1 MFLILQTIETV
12 CRHHRIRMFVLIWG
26 ILLSSGASVWG
37 KRHCQLRNFCI
48 TLSEADITAEAG
60 LCVVIPCS
68 FTTDKSFTPQH
79 IVWYKCDKSESKC
92 VDSDII
98 FQTKEKNDV
107 HTQGRVSLLEPDVS
121 QRNCS
126 IFINNL
132 TESDSGGY
140 QLRVIKSE
148 TDGFTFSRKTT
159 VTVKGLTQKPSV
171 MIPALTEGQPTTLT
185 CTAPGLCSGSDP
197 KFTWT
202 WRGAGEKDSQITGNI
217 TALKTEDL
225 TAVTQRHSSTLTFNP
240 SAEHHNNNVTCEVSF
255 RNNITAEETVTL
267 NVTYLKK
274 PVITGV
280 TTVKDGDD
288 LNLTCSIESFPPSV
302 ITWTKHGSIRNL
314 TKETK
319 IILDNNTGT
328 ATLTIRNV
336 TVDYSGLYVCK
347 AKHQIPTLS
356 THAEVNVTFL
366 PRIFST
372 SGCVVQSEVLTCVCI
387 SEGFPLPT
395 IKWPLLDAH
404 TEYSVTTNFPNH
416 AVNLSITVTLKDRN
430 YTTVEC
436 ISSNDIGEVKENL
449 NVTRKVVEPKDPIH
463 IFFKTFNLPQLIIA
477 FLIGLLVSTSICC
490 LGRKCQRKQKNSE
503 EIAETLEMI
512 SAGEA
517 MQNVGTQDEEAA
529 EGGAVAPPNDDGVPR
544 EVEYSNIDF
553 RLLKIKCPNG
563 PEATKET
570 TETEYAEVKRK
581 GERHDDG
588 GQDGEKVEGN
598 EEVEQ
603 CMSAEE
609 VEGGQDMALYSNLN
623 EIMGKV

>member
-1 MFLILQTIETV
+1 MTKRETV

-37 KRHCQLRNFCI
+37 KQHCQIPDYCI
-48 TLSEADITAEAG
+48 TSDADITAEVG

-68 FTTDKSFTPQH
+68 FTIPTSFTPQH
-79 IVWYKCDKSESKC
+79 MIWYKCDNSETNC

-98 FQTKEKNDV
+98 FNTKRKNQV
-107 HTQGRVSLLEPDVS
+107 QSSFVGRVSLLEPDVS

-126 IFINNL
+126 IIINDL
-132 TESDSGGY
+132 TESDSGAY
-140 QLRVIKSE
+140 QFRVEKG
-148 TDGFTFSRKTT
+148 DAKGFKFFRKTT

-171 MIPALTEGQPTTLT
+171 TIPPLTEGQPTTLT

-217 TALKTEDL
+217 TALKTENL
-225 TAVTQRHSSTLTFNP
+225 TAVTQRNSTTLTFNP
-240 SAEHHNNNVTCEVSF
+240 SAEHHNSNVTCKVSF
-255 RNNITAEETVTL
+255 TDNITAEETVTL
-267 NVTYLKK
+267 NVNYLKK
-274 PVITGV
+274 PVITGI
-280 TTVKDGDD
+280 TTVKDDDD
-288 LNLTCSIESFPPSV
+288 LNLTCSVESFPPSV
-302 ITWTKHGSIRNL
+302 ITWTKHGSIKNL
-314 TKETK
+314 PKETE
-319 IILDNNTGT
+319 IILHNDTGT
-328 ATLTIRNV
+328 ATLIIPNV
-336 TVDYSGLYVCK
+336 TVDYSGLYVCT
-347 AKHQIPTLS
+347 AKHQISTLS
-356 THAEVNVTFL
+356 THAGVNVTFH

-404 TEYSVTTNFPNH
+404 TEYSVTTNFSNH
-416 AVNLSITVTLKDRN
+416 AVNISITVSVKDLN

-436 ISSNDIGEVKENL
+436 ISRNDIGEVKENL
-449 NVTRKVVEPKDPIH
+449 NVTRQVVAQKPKDLPEH
-463 IFFKTFNLPQLIIA
+463 FFMTFNLPQLIIA
-477 FLIGLLVSTSICC
+477 FLIGILVSTSICC
-490 LGRKCQRKQKNSE
+490 LGRKCQRRKQTN
-503 EIAETLEMI
+503 AETLELI
-512 SAGEA
+512 SA
-517 MQNVGTQDEEAA
+517 QDEEAA

-553 RLLKIKCPNG
+553 SLLKIKCPNG

-570 TETEYAEVKRK
+570 TETEYAEVKKK
-581 GERHDDG
+581 GKRQDDG

-598 EEVEQ
+598 EEEEVMLVGDKEVEQ